1 MYKCKRY
8 GFQIFR
14 TVCVVCVCVCVCSVC
29 AGAIFRT
36 FSATH
41 LTMHHVNGI
50 ALLISTHF
58 TFSNLVPMLI
68 NY

>member
-14 TVCVVCVCVCVCSVC
+14 TVCVVCVCVCVHYVCTVCVQCVCSVC

-41 LTMHHVNGI
+41 LTMH
-50 ALLISTHF
+50 
-58 TFSNLVPMLI
+58 M
-68 NY
+68 